1 MVMEKDVDYYLSL
14 PYTIEVIREP
24 DEGDG
29 EAWFARVLELPG
41 CMTEADSFAEL
52 GEMIQ
57 DAMAAWIDI
66 ALEDGQTIP
75 EPRLVDDYSG
85 KFVVRVSR
93 SLHRELAQR
102 AEREGV
108 SLNAWINQV
117 LAQGVVVSAPP
128 AAPESTEPRPVWTR
142 QLSDAA
148 YRAMMGANLEVE
160 AQSVNEELFAGW
172 LENQLAQARAS
183 MQRGS
188 LEEARS
194 YLDECRIALRLP
206 GRVSRLMAVFQQSV
220 EMLDDAVRR
229 EWQLSYGA
237 VGTDVLR
244 QRTTVQVRE
253 MARQVF
259 GANQQQEETSRDPT
273 RRGRFQ
279 SSEWRKGRE

>member
-1 MVMEKDVDYYLSL
+1 MEKDVDYYLSL
-14 PYTIEVIREP
+14 PYTIEVMREP

-29 EAWFARVLELPG
+29 EAWFARVVELPG
-41 CMTEADSFAEL
+41 CMTEADSFDEL
-52 GEMIQ
+52 GEMIL
-57 DAMAAWIDI
+57 DAMAAWIDV

-75 EPRLVDDYSG
+75 EPRPVDDYSG

-93 SLHRELAQR
+93 SLHRDLAQR

-117 LAQGVVVSAPP
+117 LAQGVVVSPPP
-128 AAPESTEPRPVWTR
+128 AAPESTEPRPEWAR
-142 QLSDAA
+142 LSDAA
-148 YRAMMGANLEVE
+148 YRALVGAGLDVE
-160 AQSVNEELFAGW
+160 AQDLNEELFAGW

-188 LEEARS
+188 LDEARR

-220 EMLDDAVRR
+220 EMLDEAVQR

-237 VGTDVLR
+237 VGADLLR
-244 QRTTVQVRE
+244 QRMSVQVRE
-253 MARQVF
+253 MVTQVQ
-259 GANQQQEETSRDPT
+259 ASSQQQTQADRERSRSERQRPSRDT
-273 RRGRFQ
+273 WA
-279 SSEWRKGRE
+279 EGRE